1 MIKQLNPFYWLGVLY
16 ARFNYR
22 LNFRRFRRE
31 CQRAETLSSDHNG
44 KRFRVFKTANGK
56 YQAWSADNIT
66 LLKNRKLKFKKS
78 DMGLLSK
85 SCLYDTLTHT
95 NLHPVYLNANLKLKD
110 SNGNLIKVTKKE
122 PEEKK
127 EDK

>member
-1 MIKQLNPFYWLGVLY
+1 MIKQLNPFYWLGVMY
-16 ARFNYR
+16 ARFNYK

-31 CQRAETLSSDHNG
+31 CQRAERLSADHNG
-44 KRFRVFKTANGK
+44 KRFRVFKTTK
-56 YQAWSADNIT
+56 DRYQAWSGDNIT
-66 LLKNRKLKFKKS
+66 LLKNRKLIFKKS

-95 NLHPVYLNANLKLKD
+95 NLHPVYLNVDLKLKD
-110 SNGNLIKVTKKE
+110 LNGKLLKQAKQE

>member
-16 ARFNYR
+16 ARFNYK

-31 CQRAETLSSDHNG
+31 CQRAERLSADHNG
-44 KRFRVFKTANGK
+44 KRFRVFKAKDGR
-56 YQAWSADNIT
+56 YQALCPENIT
-66 LLKNRKLKFKKS
+66 LLKNRGAIRQKEDL
-78 DMGLLSK
+78 GVTSK
-85 SCLYDTLTHT
+85 HCLYDTLTHT
-95 NLHPVYLNANLKLKD
+95 NLHPVYLNVDLKLKD
-110 SNGNLIKVTKKE
+110 LNGKLLKQVKQE